1 MAKSNAFKIAE
12 LIRVFQY
19 NTVSDEIETEKSTKD
34 KNKKRGD
41 STTNATTELRIDTL
55 EKADIRD
62 ARNVV
67 ER

>member
-41 STTNATTELRIDTL
+41 STTTATTAAGTTL
-55 EKADIRD
+55 
-62 ARNVV
+62 
-67 ER
+67 